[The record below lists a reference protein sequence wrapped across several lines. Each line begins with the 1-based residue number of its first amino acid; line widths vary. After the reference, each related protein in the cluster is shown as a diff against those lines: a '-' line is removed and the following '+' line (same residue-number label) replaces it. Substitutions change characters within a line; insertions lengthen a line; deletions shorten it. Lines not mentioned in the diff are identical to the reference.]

1 MEGRRLS
8 IVGEP
13 KIDKSLDGLKNLITK
28 ILVEDG
34 CRSVG
39 ITDVAIQAG
48 GNSEETKKWRPLLRR
63 VRLAAVHLQSQN
75 LVTGIRKGKEVDIK
89 TTKGVIRLQL
99 HSSQTV

>member
-1 MEGRRLS
+1 MS
-8 IVGEP
+8 IVGES

-28 ILVEDG
+28 ILVEEG

-39 ITDVAIQAG
+39 MIDVAIRAG
-48 GNSEETKKWRPLLRR
+48 GNSEETRKWRPLLRR

-99 HSSQTV
+99 HSSQTI

>member
-1 MEGRRLS
+1 MSTADES
-8 IVGEP
+8 
-13 KIDKSLDGLKNLITK
+13 KIDKSVNGLKNLISK
-28 ILVEDG
+28 ILVSEG

-39 ITDVAIQAG
+39 MIDVAIRAG

-63 VRLAAVHLQSQN
+63 VKLAAVHLQSQN

-99 HSSQTV
+99 HPSQTV